1 MLISDDFVFL
11 HFPKAAGK
19 SLTKYMISAWSDPIH
34 GYVSKNQA
42 SELVDVMRPGV
53 ALEVTGGHET
63 MRKAA
68 TVLRAQGRSIHD
80 MRAVFVCIRHPY
92 DIAVSTY
99 FYMRETYPFNL
110 ENRRFRAAAE
120 KTFEEFWLA
129 DVDNMP
135 QRWLTLNG
143 EVLPNRRIIR
153 FEHLRDDLDALSKEF
168 NFRDA
173 ELPHLNPSRRQHY
186 SAYMTSRVEAAISEK
201 FRYLFDAGHYN
212 REVREARE
220 TLGG

>member
-34 GYVSKNQA
+34 GYLSKNQA
-42 SELVDVMRPGV
+42 SELADVMRPGV
-53 ALEVTGGHET
+53 TLEVTGGHEP
-63 MRKAA
+63 MARAA
-68 TVLRAQGRSIHD
+68 AVLRAQGRSIQD
-80 MRAVFVCIRHPY
+80 MKAVFVCIRNPY

-99 FYMRETYPFNL
+99 FYMRETYPFNVQ
-110 ENRRFRAAAE
+110 NRRFRAAAE
-120 KTFEEFWLA
+120 NTFEQFWLA

-143 EVLPNRRIIR
+143 KVLPNRRIIR
-153 FEHLRDDLDALSKEF
+153 FEHLREDLDALSNEF

-173 ELPHLNPSRRQHY
+173 ELPHLNAIERGHY
-186 SAYMTSRVEAAISEK
+186 SAYMTSAAEAAIFEK
-201 FRYLFDAGHYN
+201 YRYLFDADHY
-212 REVREARE
+212 VRE
-220 TLGG
+220 TFGG